1 LRDLTVD
8 EPWFDLEQ
16 AFGFRYDIGAPMT
29 TILLHT
35 AKAITPTAEI
45 SDAAILMR
53 DGVIEAVGA
62 RADVSLPAGAIEI
75 KATDQTAVPGF
86 IDVHI
91 HGAGGRDV
99 MEGSDEALS
108 TVARTVAKHGTTSM
122 VATTVTAAP
131 DDIVRSVEGIAN
143 FITNQHRSEDPRA
156 EVLGIHY
163 EGPFISTVRRGVHP
177 KEWVTLPNRDL
188 LDRMLTAAAGNARI
202 LTIAP
207 ELLGAMPCIDAARN
221 AGIVV
226 AMGHTDATYEQAR
239 AAIAHGAHHGVHVYN
254 AMRPFSHR
262 DSGVIGAVLTSPEV
276 SAELIA
282 DGVHVEEAA
291 MRVLLQAK
299 GPNCVILVSDGI
311 SATGMPD
318 GQYSLGKFDVTV
330 SDGVARN
337 SEGKLAGSTLTL
349 DRALRNIVRM
359 GWSLSDTVRMLT
371 ANPAKLLGLEF
382 KKGALRT
389 GADAD
394 IVLLNEALDVT
405 NVWARGVPL
414 N

>member
-1 LRDLTVD
+1 LD
-8 EPWFDLEQ
+8 
-16 AFGFRYDIGAPMT
+16 FRYDVVSPMT

-35 AKAITPTAEI
+35 AKAVTPAAEI
-45 SDAAILMR
+45 SDAGILIR

-62 RADVSLPAGAIEI
+62 RADVSLPGGAIEI
-75 KATDQTAVPGF
+75 EATDQIAVPGF

-99 MEGSDEALS
+99 MEGSNEALS
-108 TVARTVAKHGTTSM
+108 TVARTVAKRGTTSM

-156 EVLGIHY
+156 EVLGVHY

-177 KEWVTLPNRDL
+177 KEWVTLPNRQL
-188 LDRMLTAAAGNARI
+188 LDRMVTAAAGNARI

-207 ELLGAMPCIDAARN
+207 ELLGAMPCIDAARS

-239 AAIAHGAHHGVHVYN
+239 AAIAHGAHHAVHVYN

-299 GPNCVILVSDGI
+299 GVNCVILVSDGI

-318 GQYSLGKFDVTV
+318 GQYSLGKFDVNV
-330 SDGVARN
+330 VDGVARN
-337 SEGKLAGSTLTL
+337 AEGNLAGSTLTL

-359 GWSLSDTVRMLT
+359 GWSLNDTVRMLT

-394 IVLLNEALDVT
+394 IVLLNEALEIT